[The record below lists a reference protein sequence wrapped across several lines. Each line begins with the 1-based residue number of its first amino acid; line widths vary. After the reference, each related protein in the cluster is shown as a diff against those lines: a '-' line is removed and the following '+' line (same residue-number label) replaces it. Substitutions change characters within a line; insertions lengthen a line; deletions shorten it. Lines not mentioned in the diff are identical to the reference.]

1 MVCGSA
7 TPLRS
12 TWVRAIRMPPF
23 CYVYVL
29 RRPDPFRLLH
39 WFYERIN
46 ALRNLSSKF
55 VPKRALWHTDF
66 HSSFSGFSEAALDH
80 EKIVPQ
86 TRFAPLLDGSLCR
99 LLPRIFRRY
108 PSRSSP
114 GAEAERTYTD

>member
-66 HSSFSGFSEAALDH
+66 HSSFSDLSEAALDH
-80 EKIVPQ
+80 QKIALYARVV
-86 TRFAPLLDGSLCR
+86 RFLYRSLRR
-99 LLPRIFRRY
+99 LL
-108 PSRSSP
+108 
-114 GAEAERTYTD
+114 